1 MAQRPIILSWVSVL
15 LGLATAAA
23 IAFDVTL
30 RAQQMM
36 IMNIV
41 WPVTGHHFPLLG

>member
-1 MAQRPIILSWVSVL
+1 MTQWLIILSWVSIL
-15 LGLATAAA
+15 LGLATAAD

-36 IMNIV
+36 IMKIV
-41 WPVTGHHFPLLG
+41 WPVTGLYFPLLG